1 MKWNVTMEMVYCS
14 KLKKTYS
21 HENGENSNFKVISLC
36 NEVDVV
42 NEFIDQYF
50 LDVESIS
57 TISTH
62 PIEKKIPKPVRN

>member
-1 MKWNVTMEMVYCS
+1 
-14 KLKKTYS
+14 
-21 HENGENSNFKVISLC
+21 
-36 NEVDVV
+36 VDVV